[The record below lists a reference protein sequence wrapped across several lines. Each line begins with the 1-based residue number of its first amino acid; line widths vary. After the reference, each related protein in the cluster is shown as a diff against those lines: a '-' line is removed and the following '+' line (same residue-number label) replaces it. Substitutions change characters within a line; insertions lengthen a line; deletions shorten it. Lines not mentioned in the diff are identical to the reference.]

1 MVYTTRNDQTIDLSP
16 LSDLQ
21 RAWVSEAQSRA
32 AKGGWSAFDV
42 WATQP
47 QSPMW
52 WEGGRAGGR
61 RLPVNELRESAL
73 WLVRLDISARLGLA
87 EGALSEGGQDGPPRI
102 RIYLESAEVSPIDGE
117 Q

>member
-1 MVYTTRNDQTIDLSP
+1 MYTTRTGHVVSLAGLTDI
-16 LSDLQ
+16 Q
-21 RAWVSEAQSRA
+21 RAWVEDAQARA
-32 AKGGWSAFDV
+32 KQGGWSAFDA